1 MKRST
6 KFEINSILSQIII
19 VGIVII
25 SIMIAHQ
32 HSKTWDL
39 TKNKVNTLSQ
49 DSTKLIKNLQKPVTA
64 YLFTEQL
71 GKKKTIE
78 NLLNMYEKAGKN
90 FKYFSYDPTKSP
102 QKAQEFGV
110 TSDPSLYIEAEG
122 GKRERIAD
130 PTEENITNAIH
141 RSLSA
146 KDKYIYVLAGHGEA
160 TIDDTQKTDMK
171 SLTILKES
179 LEKEVY
185 KVFPLILKETGKIP
199 EDASAIIIAGPTS
212 KYYPKEIEIIENY
225 LKNGGKA
232 LILTGSEFP
241 KENKNFFNKYGFTI
255 EDGYVYDKSSN
266 MLGVEPSIAVILA
279 VTPSE
284 ITTGFQNL
292 KDMYFM
298 PMSSAFSYTEQK
310 DGINV
315 IPVINTTAQCIL
327 KDSKRPEEDNTY
339 TVGLTIERHVKDS
352 DKIEKLVVLG
362 SSLMAGRS
370 IISNGQNL
378 NLLLNSVAW
387 LTDEKNLIEIR
398 AKDEVFEPLNLTPN
412 ESAQFMFKT
421 VIMFPI
427 LIICFWLSFR
437 ISKKIVGKK

>member
-71 GKKKTIE
+71 G
-78 NLLNMYEKAGKN
+78 N
-90 FKYFSYDPTKSP
+90 
-102 QKAQEFGV
+102 QEFGV

-255 EDGYVYDKSSN
+255 EDGYVYDKSG
-266 MLGVEPSIAVILA
+266 GV
-279 VTPSE
+279 
-284 ITTGFQNL
+284 
-292 KDMYFM
+292 Y
-298 PMSSAFSYTEQK
+298 
-310 DGINV
+310 
-315 IPVINTTAQCIL
+315 
-327 KDSKRPEEDNTY
+327 
-339 TVGLTIERHVKDS
+339 
-352 DKIEKLVVLG
+352 VL
-362 SSLMAGRS
+362 
-370 IISNGQNL
+370 
-378 NLLLNSVAW
+378 
-387 LTDEKNLIEIR
+387 
-398 AKDEVFEPLNLTPN
+398 
-412 ESAQFMFKT
+412 
-421 VIMFPI
+421 
-427 LIICFWLSFR
+427 
-437 ISKKIVGKK
+437 